1 MLDECRARGL
11 ILAAVVANGLLSGAS
26 LDQSIKQLPAR
37 DKIGS
42 VAYSDYS
49 QAGDLG
55 NGIAFYA
62 ALGVGGALITLIA
75 VYFAWRV
82 PGRTRYRTWA
92 LGSAALLTIAHSVMT
107 AFAAPT
113 NFSQRD
119 AAGNEARLTEIFDR
133 FETLQTVRVILQVA
147 TLLAVVWVLTT
158 FIFARARQDRAT
170 AGV

>member
-1 MLDECRARGL
+1 MLDESRARGL
-11 ILAAVVANGLLSGAS
+11 MLAAVVANGLLAGAS

-37 DKIGS
+37 DTIGS
-42 VAYSDYS
+42 VVYSEYS
-49 QAGDLG
+49 RAGDLG

-75 VYFAWRV
+75 VFVAWRA
-82 PGRTRYRTWA
+82 PGRCKYRTWA
-92 LGSAALLTIAHSVMT
+92 LGSAAVLTIAHSVMT

-119 AAGNEARLTEIFDR
+119 AAGNEARLTEIFDL
-133 FETLQTVRVILQVA
+133 FVTLQTVRVILQVA
-147 TLLAVVWVLTT
+147 TLLTVVWALAT
-158 FIFARARQDRAT
+158 FIIARSRQDQAT